1 MMSLVITVPVTLLL
15 LGPLGFTAGQG
26 FSSVILAMFNTVGW
40 VAVAILA
47 AVLPFM
53 VASGMHKAMVPYAVT
68 TMGNLGKEALYL
80 PASLAHNIAESG
92 ACFAVA
98 LRTKD
103 KVLRSTAISAGISAF
118 LASQSLLCMV

>member
-1 MMSLVITVPVTLLL
+1 
-15 LGPLGFTAGQG
+15 
-26 FSSVILAMFNTVGW
+26 MFNTVG
-40 VAVAILA
+40 LGSCRDFSK

-68 TMGNLGKEALYL
+68 TMGTLGKEALYL
-80 PASLAHNIAESG
+80 PASLAHNIAESERVL
-92 ACFAVA
+92 AVA

-118 LASQSLLCMV
+118 FGITEPAFVWCHTSK